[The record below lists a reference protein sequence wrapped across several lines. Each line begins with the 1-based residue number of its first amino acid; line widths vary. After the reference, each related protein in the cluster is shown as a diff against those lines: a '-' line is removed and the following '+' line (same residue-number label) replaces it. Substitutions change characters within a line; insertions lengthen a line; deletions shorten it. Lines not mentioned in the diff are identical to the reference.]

1 MAPQTRGKKQQAEEE
16 GSKSAP
22 ARKTGDANAGTSAA
36 LKGKAGEETQG
47 AMTTAKPRSR
57 QGKAVDEGAK
67 KKKATK
73 AKYAPPHLFF
83 SVVNSD
89 L

>member
-1 MAPQTRGKKQQAEEE
+1 MAPQTRGKKQQAEE

-22 ARKTGDANAGTSAA
+22 ACKTGDVNAGTSAA
-36 LKGKAGEETQG
+36 LKGKAGEDTQG
-47 AMTTAKPRSR
+47 ARTTAKPRSR

-73 AKYAPPHLFF
+73 AKYVPPHLFF
-83 SVVNSD
+83 FFGCQF
-89 L
+89 